1 MSRERYD
8 AIVVGVGGMGS
19 AALYHLASRGR
30 RVLGLERFDVP
41 NEQGSSHG
49 VTRIIRLA
57 YYEHVD
63 YVPLLRRA
71 YELWRELEAAAGEQ
85 LLHVTGSIDAGP
97 PGQMVF
103 AGSLRSCEEHGLPHE
118 VLDAA
123 RGGAALPRPTG
134 WSRTRWRCSSPTA
147 GSCSPSAASSRT
159 SRRRRRRGAEVRARE
174 RVLGWEPAGR
184 RACACGQTR
193 GEYEAERLVLTAGA
207 WIGGAGGAAG
217 GEPERQVLAWLQ
229 PRARSCSTPERF
241 PVFNVLADEEA
252 ATTAFR
258 SSAFPASSSAATT
271 TSGSAAPA
279 DAARPRA
286 AGRDE
291 QLLRAFAERYFP
303 DGAGPVMTLKT
314 CLFTNSPD
322 EHFIL
327 DLHPDAPQVVVGG
340 GLLGPRL
347 QVLLAS
353 SARSSPTSRPSGA
366 TEHEVGFLRL
376 DRLQNAP

>member
-19 AALYHLASRGR
+19 AALYHLARRGR

-97 PGQMVF
+97 PEQMVF
-103 AGSLRSCEEHGLPHE
+103 AGSLRSCEEHGLQHE

-123 RGGAALPRPTG
+123 EVAAATRPSG

-147 GSCSPSAASSRT
+147 GSSCPSGASSRT
-159 SRRRRRRGAEVRARE
+159 SRRRRRSARRCGPRARARLGAGGRRGARA
-174 RVLGWEPAGR
+174 
-184 RACACGQTR
+184 TDS

-207 WIGGAGGAAG
+207 WMAELAGPAGGGRAPGARLASAPAPGAVHARALPRLQRAAG
-217 GEPERQVLAWLQ
+217 RGDHYYG
-229 PRARSCSTPERF
+229 F
-241 PVFNVLADEEA
+241 PVFGVPGFKFGRYPPPRRA
-252 ATTAFR
+252 R
-258 SSAFPASSSAATT
+258 P
-271 TSGSAAPA
+271 GGRP
-279 DAARPRA
+279 RPRA
-286 AGRDE
+286 AGRG
-291 QLLRAFAERYFP
+291 R
-303 DGAGPVMTLKT
+303 
-314 CLFTNSPD
+314 
-322 EHFIL
+322 
-327 DLHPDAPQVVVGG
+327 GG
-340 GLLGPRL
+340 
-347 QVLLAS
+347 S
-353 SARSSPTSRPSGA
+353 CARSPSG
-366 TEHEVGFLRL
+366 TS
-376 DRLQNAP
+376 QTAPGR